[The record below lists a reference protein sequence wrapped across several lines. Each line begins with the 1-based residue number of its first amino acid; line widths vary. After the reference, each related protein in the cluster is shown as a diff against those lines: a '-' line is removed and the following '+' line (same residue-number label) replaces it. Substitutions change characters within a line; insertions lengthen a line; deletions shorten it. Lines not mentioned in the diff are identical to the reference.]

1 MDDEGDEMMKK
12 ITKTTL
18 EKWDACADG
27 YARFNELFP
36 RGADLK
42 TASEGLI
49 KDGHPDWSNWLWSR
63 CKQDDD
69 YIEQTVV
76 TAGTHGTA
84 TAGDEGTATAG
95 YRGTATAGYRGI
107 ATAGDRGAAIAG
119 DFGNAIAG
127 YRGTAT
133 AGNHGTTIAG
143 NDGSATAG
151 NYGTATAGYSGTAT
165 AGYRGIATAGDRG
178 AAIAGDFG
186 NAIAGYRG
194 TATAGEEGCI
204 SIQFWNKEKEKYCR
218 KIGLVTDGQLK
229 ANTPYKLDE
238 NGEFIEVTK

>member
-1 MDDEGDEMMKK
+1 MKK
-12 ITKTTL
+12 ITKDTL
-18 EKWDACADG
+18 KKWDACADG

-36 RGADLK
+36 KGADLK
-42 TASEGLI
+42 TASGGLI
-49 KDGHPDWSNWLWSR
+49 KYGHLSWSNWLWSR

-76 TAGTHGTA
+76 TAGDEGTATAGYHGTATAGNHGTATAGNRGTATAGNRGTATAGDEGTATAGDEGTATAGDYGTATAGYHGTA

-95 YRGTATAGYRGI
+95 DEGT
-107 ATAGDRGAAIAG
+107 
-119 DFGNAIAG
+119 
-127 YRGTAT
+127 
-133 AGNHGTTIAG
+133 
-143 NDGSATAG
+143 ATAG
-151 NYGTATAGYSGTAT
+151 NYGTT
-165 AGYRGIATAGDRG
+165 I
-178 AAIAGDFG
+178 
-186 NAIAGYRG
+186 
-194 TATAGEEGCI
+194 AGEEGCI

>member
-1 MDDEGDEMMKK
+1 MMKK

-133 AGNHGTTIAG
+133 AG
-143 NDGSATAG
+143 
-151 NYGTATAGYSGTAT
+151 
-165 AGYRGIATAGDRG
+165 
-178 AAIAGDFG
+178 
-186 NAIAGYRG
+186 
-194 TATAGEEGCI
+194 EEGCI